1 MSLPLYRY
9 ILLWV
14 EPDVHPGG
22 RLASEHPHKCEDV
35 LTLLKKKNVRTCS
48 DTTRGGRVALLF
60 CYTYA
65 VGLFCLSQ
73 MEPLGSSCSIEKLGY
88 VLEYAKTSL
97 IWLLWVTQCA
107 GNRRTA
113 MSNTRKVKGVGWDV
127 SAIGN
132 GLFSRCT
139 LFLLILVSPPPV
151 YVKHVFLVN

>member
-9 ILLWV
+9 ILLYICCWACW
-14 EPDVHPGG
+14 P
-22 RLASEHPHKCEDV
+22 
-35 LTLLKKKNVRTCS
+35 LL
-48 DTTRGGRVALLF
+48 
-60 CYTYA
+60 
-65 VGLFCLSQ
+65 CLSQ
-73 MEPLGSSCSIEKLGY
+73 MEPLASSCSIEKLGY

-132 GLFSRCT
+132 GLFSPLWMHT
-139 LFLLILVSPPPV
+139 VSFDIGV
-151 YVKHVFLVN
+151 